1 MSAAKVQPE
10 GYIQFLIA
18 APVQFTCTEA
28 ARVQP
33 TQLDPPAHDSF
44 LRLLTRLQPDPEEL
58 RREAR
63 AHLQPE
69 DGVLVLGDSTLDKPY
84 TRALGL
90 VGWHWSGV
98 TRQSHLSHSRGVRKA
113 ESRCTAGAQTE
124 HAAYNPHA
132 RASHRAPS
140 PCVVKPT
147 IPRSFV
153 YRQAIPCGAR
163 RDRMKAVAEHPVLP
177 ARSAAGFPT
186 GGIGHCRR
194 RVGPP

>member
-132 RASHRAPS
+132 RASHRAP
-140 PCVVKPT
+140 
-147 IPRSFV
+147 PRVWCNQRYPSRSCIGRRFP
-153 YRQAIPCGAR
+153 AGLAGA
-163 RDRMKAVAEHPVLP
+163 
-177 ARSAAGFPT
+177 G
-186 GGIGHCRR
+186 
-194 RVGPP
+194 